1 MVRRIKM
8 LHKLL
13 LRLLAATSLAA
24 LIANPA
30 AAQTLLSQGKS
41 AVASSTEGGFTAALA
56 VDGNTG
62 SRWASNYN
70 NAEWIYVDLG
80 ASYAINRVVLN
91 WEAAYGK
98 GYQIQVS
105 DNATNWT
112 TIFTTATGN
121 GAIDDL
127 AVTGTGRYVRL
138 NGVTRGTG
146 YGYSLWEFQVYGA
159 PVTTNNL
166 LSRFK
171 TTTASSQEGPWAAS
185 NVNDG
190 NTTTR
195 WGSNFNDAEW

>member
-1 MVRRIKM
+1 M

-30 AAQTLLSQGKS
+30 AAQTLLSQGKT

-80 ASYAINRVVLN
+80 SSQAISKVALK
-91 WEAAYGK
+91 WEAAFGK

-105 DNATNWT
+105 EDKLNWT
-112 TIFTTATGN
+112 TISTVTN
-121 GAIDDL
+121 GDGDVDEVA
-127 AVTGTGRYVRL
+127 ATGTGRYVRVL
-138 NGVTRGTG
+138 GTARGTG
-146 YGYSLWEFQVYGA
+146 YGYSLFNFEVY
-159 PVTTNNL
+159 
-166 LSRFK
+166 
-171 TTTASSQEGPWAAS
+171 
-185 NVNDG
+185 
-190 NTTTR
+190 
-195 WGSNFNDAEW
+195 